1 METFPTPADLTLT
14 FSSYG
19 RILINA
25 NIAREE
31 SALTFKAYG
40 HPFTMIS
47 SFLSPGADPDRDRQ
61 HLTGGH
67 RKTLEGEMYMV
78 MPIMDHWVGGGIPT
92 DLGVVLLGGGPPPQG
107 FFHMG
112 GHYPCF

>member
-40 HPFTMIS
+40 HPF
-47 SFLSPGADPDRDRQ
+47 P
-61 HLTGGH
+61 
-67 RKTLEGEMYMV
+67 
-78 MPIMDHWVGGGIPT
+78 PIMDHWVGGGIPT
-92 DLGVVLLGGGPPPQG
+92 DLGVVLLGVGTENNPFWVKNMGSDPPYGKTLGGGSTTRWQNISRRKSPDNET
-107 FFHMG
+107 MG
-112 GHYPCF
+112 VGITHR